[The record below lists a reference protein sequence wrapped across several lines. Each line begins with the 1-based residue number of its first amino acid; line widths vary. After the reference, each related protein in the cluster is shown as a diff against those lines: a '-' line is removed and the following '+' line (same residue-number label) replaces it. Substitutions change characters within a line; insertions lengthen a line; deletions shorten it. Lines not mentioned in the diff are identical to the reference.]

1 MTYDQL
7 PLLIS
12 SAGWESL
19 FAPQE
24 RKAIEALLPTYLYQQ
39 RWFGAKARQI
49 TSTPIVDLIPIAY
62 ADRSAYLLLIEIAY
76 SEGAPDRYALLLAH
90 SSEDELNE
98 QQPIRPSALFARVQS
113 SAGNGV
119 LFDGLLDQRFAAAL
133 LSFVETKREFGGERG
148 SLRISQSAAFWQLR
162 GSDQQPLPAKIG
174 TAEQSNTSVI
184 YADRLIMKLFR
195 RIEAGINPELEIGRF
210 LTDRGQFS
218 QMSQLAAAIEYLL
231 PGEEPASLA
240 VMQAFVPNRGDA
252 WSYTISEIVAA
263 FERAKGLKPP
273 KRPTQSLLE
282 LAVQPLPEQAKLLL
296 GPYQR
301 AAARLGQLT
310 AQFHVALAADPDQPD
325 FAPEA
330 MDEQTRQWLDHE
342 LSERALRTFQTLQT
356 RLESLPTA
364 LQADVQRIL
373 QAQEQLLGRIHSTLS
388 QPCDALRIRVHG
400 DYHLGQVL
408 YTGNDF
414 VIIDFEG
421 EPARSL
427 QERRRKSSPL
437 QDVAGMLRSF
447 HYAPYA
453 VLMGQAP
460 RVSYSSAELAQLEP
474 WAAQW
479 HAWVSGTFLSSYLKS
494 IQGTR
499 LVPTQISELQALLDL
514 YILDKALYEL
524 LYELNN
530 RPTWVRIPLEGLL
543 QLGA

>member
-19 FAPQE
+19 FALQE

-49 TSTPIVDLIPIAY
+49 TAATIADLIPIVY
-62 ADRSAYLLLIEIAY
+62 ADRSAYLLLIEVGY
-76 SEGAPDRYALLLAH
+76 SEGQSDRYALLLAH
-90 SSEDELNE
+90 ASEDELSE
-98 QQPIRPSALFARVQS
+98 LQPIRSNALLARVQS
-113 SAGNGV
+113 STGLGV
-119 LFDGLLDQRFAAAL
+119 LFDGLLDQRFSAAL
-133 LSFVETKREFGGERG
+133 LSFIETERSFQGERG
-148 SLRISQSAAFWQLR
+148 SLRISQSTAFWQLR
-162 GSDQQPLPAKIG
+162 GRDQQPLPAKVG
-174 TAEQSNTSVI
+174 TAEQSNTSLI

-210 LTDRGQFS
+210 LTKQGQFS
-218 QMSQLAAAIEYLL
+218 QMSHLAAGIEYHA
-231 PGEEPASLA
+231 PGEQPASLA

-263 FERAKGLKPP
+263 FERAKSLKQPS
-273 KRPTQSLLE
+273 RPAQSLLE

-301 AAARLGQLT
+301 AAARLGELT
-310 AQFHVALAADPDQPD
+310 AQFHRALASDPNEPD

-330 MDEQTRQWLDHE
+330 MDEQVRQRLDRE
-342 LSERALRTFQTLQT
+342 LSERALRTFQTLQA
-356 RLESLPTA
+356 RIESLPVT
-364 LQADVQRIL
+364 LQADAQRIL
-373 QAQEQLLGRIHSTLS
+373 QAQDRLLGRIHTTLA
-388 QPCDALRIRVHG
+388 QPCSALRIRVHG

-460 RVSYSSAELAQLEP
+460 RVSYSSVELAQLEP
-474 WAAQW
+474 WAARW
-479 HAWVSGTFLSSYLKS
+479 HAWVSGTFLSSYLKTMHGS
-494 IQGTR
+494 Q
-499 LVPTQISELQALLDL
+499 LVPTQVSELQGLLDL

-543 QLGA
+543 QLGI